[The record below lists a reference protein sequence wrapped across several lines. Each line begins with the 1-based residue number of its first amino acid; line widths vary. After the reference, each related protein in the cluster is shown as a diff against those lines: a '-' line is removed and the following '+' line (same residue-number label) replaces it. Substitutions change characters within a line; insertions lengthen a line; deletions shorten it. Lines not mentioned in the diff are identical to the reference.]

1 MKPNEPSQTLPRGE
15 KYQDKIAAEE
25 GTSSEEE
32 ERYRRTGRL
41 PRAPV
46 NEDSHLKDSFI
57 HSFILYLIYLSL
69 PHA

>member
-1 MKPNEPSQTLPRGE
+1 MNLLRFLPKGE
-15 KYQDKIAAEE
+15 EYQDKLAAEE

-32 ERYRRTGRL
+32 ERHRRTDRL

-46 NEDSHLKDSFI
+46 NEDSHLSDLFI
-57 HSFILYLIYLSL
+57 PSVLTYLSL